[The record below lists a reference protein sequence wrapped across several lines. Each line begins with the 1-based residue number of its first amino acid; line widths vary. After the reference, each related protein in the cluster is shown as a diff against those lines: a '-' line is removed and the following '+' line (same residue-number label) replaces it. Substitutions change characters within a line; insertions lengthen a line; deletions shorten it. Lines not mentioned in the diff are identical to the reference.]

1 MRKVIIAAF
10 FLGILLFSV
19 SPAPAL
25 DIIERPIFTLDPC
38 LFATATVD
46 VTPETWYDISGTGS
60 GPYYSSIIRYD
71 LIQSGTTIGNVISSY
86 KRVTIGGEKKVSM
99 EDTMII
105 GNLVIYGRSSNN
117 GSGIMGA
124 RGIVVGIVDGGTPIT
139 GNTITYRLSTFGSK
153 DRLCFFVTT
162 P

>member
-25 DIIERPIFTLDPC
+25 DIIELPVFVLDPC

-46 VTPETWYDISGTGS
+46 VTPETWYDISGTPP
-60 GPYYSSIIRYD
+60 GPYFSSIIRYD
-71 LIQSGTTIGNVISSY
+71 ISQSGTTIGNVISSY
-86 KRVTIGGEKKVSM
+86 KRVTIGGEKKISM
-99 EDTMII
+99 EDTII
-105 GNLVIYGRSSNN
+105 AGDVVIYGRSSKT

-124 RGIVVGIVDGGTPIT
+124 RGIVVGITDRGRPIT
-139 GNTITYRLSTFGSK
+139 GNTITYLLSSFGGNN
-153 DRLCFFVTT
+153 RLCFFVTT